1 MKTVSA
7 GVGILAISLL
17 LSLPAYAK
25 KDKGEAYQIQP
36 TITAEQA
43 KAAVTAALPQL
54 SLGKPFSS
62 PSLPQSEK
70 LIIYI
75 KYIRHLR
82 QNYGHYILSGLESFG
97 F

>member
-1 MKTVSA
+1 MATKQQKNQMR
-7 GVGILAISLL
+7 LAF
-17 LSLPAYAK
+17 PA
-25 KDKGEAYQIQP
+25 EA
-36 TITAEQA
+36 
-43 KAAVTAALPQL
+43 
-54 SLGKPFSS
+54 S